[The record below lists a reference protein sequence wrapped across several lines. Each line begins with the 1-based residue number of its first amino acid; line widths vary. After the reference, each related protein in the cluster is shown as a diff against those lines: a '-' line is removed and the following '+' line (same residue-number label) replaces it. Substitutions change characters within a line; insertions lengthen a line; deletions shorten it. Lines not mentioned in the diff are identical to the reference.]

1 MPQKNFYYSG
11 QKCLIDIVDFSY
23 IIEAYIKCK
32 QEKIGSLGHSG
43 AYFLYLRMLKNR
55 TIPTEWL
62 TILYERTVIS
72 VLRERISKVLELG
85 MSHSAIARQIGISST
100 TFDRWYKLNQPLSA
114 ETEQKIYDYLKRVK
128 DHVAQI

>member
-1 MPQKNFYYSG
+1 
-11 QKCLIDIVDFSY
+11 
-23 IIEAYIKCK
+23 
-32 QEKIGSLGHSG
+32 
-43 AYFLYLRMLKNR
+43 MLKNR

-62 TILYERTVIS
+62 TILYERMVIS

>member
-1 MPQKNFYYSG
+1 
-11 QKCLIDIVDFSY
+11 
-23 IIEAYIKCK
+23 
-32 QEKIGSLGHSG
+32 
-43 AYFLYLRMLKNR
+43 
-55 TIPTEWL
+55 
-62 TILYERTVIS
+62 
-72 VLRERISKVLELG
+72 